1 MIQSP
6 PITIKF
12 LMRFSKFHLVSSCTN
27 NIFSLW
33 YYIFFFKA
41 SHWAEIR
48 LEKRGFLGLCLYD
61 TNFIIILLFSK
72 EIWLKSVQSVIKNC
86 LTRHNFSV
94 KTVFFDFLAITVSN
108 NNQNK
113 SVIFETLT

>member
-1 MIQSP
+1 MFFP
-6 PITIKF
+6 YGTIYF
-12 LMRFSKFHLVSSCTN
+12 G
-27 NIFSLW
+27 
-33 YYIFFFKA
+33 FFFLRHHTGQKLD
-41 SHWAEIR
+41 SVISNII
-48 LEKRGFLGLCLYD
+48 EKRGFLGLCLYD

-72 EIWLKSVQSVIKNC
+72 EIWLKSVKSVIKNC